1 MTSESHY
8 MDLNSRVRIGVSL
21 NNVTG
26 ITGKTYEL
34 ADLIRAGIEAEAMGF
49 DLVWVHDAPLGRR
62 TTAAYDPVV
71 VLSHLAG
78 ATRGVMLATG
88 ILMPHL
94 RNPVILAQQW
104 ATLHLAS
111 HGRAIMGVGT
121 GAGAPTLLK
130 REYEAL
136 AALRHGT
143 PLDPQRI
150 YDSRGRFFEETLTV
164 VRRLWTEDK
173 FSYAGEFFRFDEVTL
188 GHARPPAPPPVL
200 MGAGIY
206 FPLQPG
212 APVHHGWQ
220 QKFAGKYIFGPFRRI
235 VDHADGW
242 LALHLTPAE
251 YEERWARV
259 IAYADDV
266 SPGKIL
272 TKAFNCFV
280 HVNEDR
286 DLARDAVKRHLGD
299 FHGPPVWDDVVDR
312 WAVAGPPS
320 EVAAILQGYID
331 IGVTVFQ
338 LVIGSPDQFG
348 QMKRIAEEVLPR
360 LRR

>member
-1 MTSESHY
+1 
-8 MDLNSRVRIGVSL
+8 MDMNSRVRIGVSL

-71 VLSHLAG
+71 ILSHLAG
-78 ATRGVMLATG
+78 ATKQVMLASG
-88 ILMPHL
+88 ILMPHV

-104 ATLHLAS
+104 ATLHEAS
-111 HGRAIMGVGT
+111 QGRAIMGVGT

-136 AALRHGT
+136 AALRHDT
-143 PLDPQRI
+143 TLDPQKI
-150 YDSRGRFFEETLTV
+150 YDNRGRFFEETMEV
-164 VRRLWTEDK
+164 IRRLWTEDK
-173 FSYAGEFFRFDEVTL
+173 FSYAGEFIRFEEVTL
-188 GHARPPAPPPVL
+188 GQARPATPPPVL

-206 FPLQPG
+206 FPLKPG

-220 QKFAGKYIFGPFRRI
+220 EKFAGKYIFGPFKRI
-235 VDHADGW
+235 VDYADGW

-251 YEERWARV
+251 YEKKWARV
-259 IAYADDV
+259 TAYADEAK
-266 SPGKIL
+266 PGKVL

-280 HVNEDR
+280 HVHEDR
-286 DLARDAVKRHLGD
+286 DFARNAVKQHLAD
-299 FHGPPVWDDVVDR
+299 FHGPPIWDDVVDR
-312 WAVAGPPS
+312 WAVAGPPE
-320 EVAAILQGYID
+320 EVATVLQGYID
-331 IGVTVFQ
+331 IGVKAFQ

-348 QMKRIAEEVLPR
+348 QMKRLAQEVLPR
-360 LRR
+360 LKR

>member
-1 MTSESHY
+1 

-78 ATRGVMLATG
+78 ATRRVMLATG

-104 ATLHLAS
+104 ATLHVAS

-188 GHARPPAPPPVL
+188 GHARPSAPPPVL

-206 FPLQPG
+206 FPLQLG

-220 QKFAGKYIFGPFRRI
+220 EKFAGKYVFGNLRRI
-235 VDHADGW
+235 VDHDDDW
-242 LALHLTPAE
+242 LAL
-251 YEERWARV
+251 
-259 IAYADDV
+259 
-266 SPGKIL
+266 
-272 TKAFNCFV
+272 N
-280 HVNEDR
+280 
-286 DLARDAVKRHLGD
+286 
-299 FHGPPVWDDVVDR
+299 
-312 WAVAGPPS
+312 
-320 EVAAILQGYID
+320 
-331 IGVTVFQ
+331 
-338 LVIGSPDQFG
+338 
-348 QMKRIAEEVLPR
+348 
-360 LRR
+360 